1 VLESFGT
8 RIRRRIDDLAVYRDI
23 LDKAIQSLQTDI
35 SQYEHKD
42 LDTMLAFIKFAQA
55 GEDNDVEIWRQIDA
69 ERQSTL
75 ITVERL
81 QKLVGPKKKINQ
93 RNKKQEQS
101 FEEEGGTKGE
111 GGTRRGGG
119 GGAHRSSGMSRQ
131 WTRAAAIHC
140 LPQCSGST
148 YYGWSQGL
156 EITMSQVAQWV
167 C

>member
-93 RNKKQEQS
+93 RNKNKNRALRKKEAPKEKEVQ
-101 FEEEGGTKGE
+101 EEEEEEAPIEVQGCLGSRLVRLQYIAYRNAQARRTMGGRKG
-111 GGTRRGGG
+111 
-119 GGAHRSSGMSRQ
+119 
-131 WTRAAAIHC
+131 
-140 LPQCSGST
+140 
-148 YYGWSQGL
+148 
-156 EITMSQVAQWV
+156 
-167 C
+167 

>member
-35 SQYEHKD
+35 LQYEHKD

-81 QKLVGPKKKINQ
+81 QKLVGPKKKKVNQ
-93 RNKKQEQS
+93 RNKNKNRALRKKEAPKEKEVQ
-101 FEEEGGTKGE
+101 EEEEEEAPIEVQGCLGSRLVRLQYIAYRNAQARRTMGGRKG
-111 GGTRRGGG
+111 
-119 GGAHRSSGMSRQ
+119 
-131 WTRAAAIHC
+131 
-140 LPQCSGST
+140 
-148 YYGWSQGL
+148 
-156 EITMSQVAQWV
+156 
-167 C
+167 